1 MKSQALGEILPF
13 PLPLGP
19 TPLRQKPRARETP
32 VAPAQPRTPPIRD
45 WPDSERPRERLS
57 RLGTDA
63 LSDAEL
69 LALLLRTGLG
79 SGRGSAIDQARALLI
94 AFGGLPG
101 LFRASVQELC
111 KHPGVGPAKACG
123 IAAAFAMAARARH
136 EEGLTPR
143 TPISCSEDVYRR
155 LAARLE
161 GKRAEEFWVLLLDT
175 KNSVLREVQI
185 SMGSLSSAQV
195 HPREVFGVAV
205 REGAASLILA
215 HNHPSGDPEPSES
228 DRQLTSRLQE
238 SAKILGMRILDHVV
252 IGRGRWESF
261 SDRGWI

>member
-1 MKSQALGEILPF
+1 MRTQALGEILPF
-13 PLPLGP
+13 P
-19 TPLRQKPRARETP
+19 TPLPPKLPRRTP
-32 VAPAQPRTPPIRD
+32 GAGPSPPDSAHPRMPPIRD

-57 RLGTDA
+57 RLGVDA

-69 LALLLRTGLG
+69 VALLLRTGLG
-79 SGRGSAIDQARALLI
+79 SGRGSALDQARGLLL
-94 AFGGLPG
+94 AFGGLSG
-101 LFRASVQELC
+101 IARASVQELC

-123 IAAAFAMAARARH
+123 IAAAFAIAARARH
-136 EEGLTPR
+136 EEGRAPR
-143 TPISCSEDVYRR
+143 APVSCSEDVYRR

-161 GKRAEEFWVLLLDT
+161 GKRAEEFWILLLDT
-175 KNSVLREVQI
+175 KNTVLREVRI

-228 DRQLTSRLQE
+228 DRQLTARLQD
-238 SAKILGMRILDHVV
+238 SAKLLGMRILDHVV
-252 IGRGRWESF
+252 IGQGRWESF
-261 SDRGWI
+261 SDRGWL